1 MWQRWPG
8 RRQQWLAEGPA
19 RGAEAGSLPCCEKGS
34 GHAPPLRHGQ
44 SHLLRHDRSGIFD
57 SDMCSLI
64 RDARPDAALEVNVP
78 DTVKNV
84 GIRTHLDA
92 ATRRIVGDDVPQR
105 LQSITDGHLT
115 KLMALV
121 DTMHAAGIDETLVR
135 HSVHELI
142 ESYESELV
150 DVMTSLAQAP
160 KR

>member
-1 MWQRWPG
+1 M
-8 RRQQWLAEGPA
+8 
-19 RGAEAGSLPCCEKGS
+19 
-34 GHAPPLRHGQ
+34 
-44 SHLLRHDRSGIFD
+44 
-57 SDMCSLI
+57 
-64 RDARPDAALEVNVP
+64 P

-92 ATRRIVGDDVPQR
+92 ATQRIVGDDVPQR

-121 DTMHAAGIDETLVR
+121 DTMQAAGIDEALVR